1 VDSEAHSGVTDHQF
15 CASLTASDDEDHP
28 MKSLIYVHV
37 LRPLCWLGLLHENRQ
52 TRNER
57 LFTKTALWPLTLAF
71 KGNPHLSSV
80 AKH

>member
-1 VDSEAHSGVTDHQF
+1 
-15 CASLTASDDEDHP
+15 